1 MNPGYRE
8 MGVAYTVN
16 APARLGVY
24 WVQHFGTPR

>member
-1 MNPGYRE
+1 

-16 APARLGVY
+16 ARARLGVY